1 MQSKSTPPNASAAST
16 PTNGHAPATNLIIP
30 RSASVSRTL
39 YIQKLNAT
47 TRITPQARQY
57 AIEELARRAGV
68 PESFYRSW
76 KITTEQYRTTVQIV
90 NGRSVQIT
98 FPHASPDILRDL
110 AQGKIHTSRACWMR
124 EPSGTT
130 IQLIPDFMVPFSGPD
145 KGPLKPLFIAQ
156 SADHVECTVDLPLT
170 ILLTLSRWEETLEG
184 QRDEHGRFPAG
195 RSVSVRDGFLHRP
208 IIDEYGLA
216 FLQALAFV
224 YPSWPEPQRCL
235 RVKLS
240 HDADQ
245 IGIPFGWKQVVRHTT
260 HYRKPSESCRELW
273 QLFSGAP
280 PAELRAIC
288 DIVSLGIER
297 KLDSSVYWMGSSP
310 NVWDSGYDPRLPLVR
325 QVVRW
330 LDDHEVEN
338 GVHPGYYTFGSP
350 ERLRRE
356 ISTLREVLG
365 DRPLGGRHHYLR
377 WHPDMW
383 IHWETT
389 GLAYDSSVGYP
400 ERVGFRAGTCVPY
413 RPWLF
418 PLNRAADLL
427 EIPLLVMD
435 GTLLVHMKLSDE
447 ESVRRVQDIVNRC
460 RTIGGVFTMVWHNN
474 YHFDPRYRSVYTKLL
489 DLFDSG
495 QRFDWQREVSR

>member
-1 MQSKSTPPNASAAST
+1 MESKTLPPDTSGSPG
-16 PTNGHAPATNLIIP
+16 PTNGHASVPSLSVAKT
-30 RSASVSRTL
+30 ASTSRTV
-39 YIQKLNAT
+39 YIQKLNAA

-76 KITTEQYRTTVQIV
+76 KITTEQYRTTVHIA
-90 NGRSVQIT
+90 NGRTVQIT
-98 FPHASPDILRDL
+98 FPHAAADVLRDL
-110 AQGKIHTSRACWMR
+110 VQGKIYTSRACWMR
-124 EPSGTT
+124 EPSGT
-130 IQLIPDFMVPFSGPD
+130 IGQLIPDFIVPFSGANN
-145 KGPLKPLFIAQ
+145 GSLKPLFIAR
-156 SADHVECTVDLPLT
+156 SADHVECTVDLPLSV
-170 ILLTLSRWEETLEG
+170 LLTLSRWEETLEG
-184 QRDEHGRFPAG
+184 HRDEHGRFPAQ
-195 RSVSVRDGFLHRP
+195 RSISVRDGFLHRP
-208 IIDEYGLA
+208 IVDEYGFA
-216 FLQALAFV
+216 FLQALQFV
-224 YPSWPEPQRCL
+224 YPSWPEPQRAL

-240 HDADQ
+240 HDADH

-260 HYRKPSESCRELW
+260 HYRNPTGSCRELW

-280 PAELRAIC
+280 PAELRALC
-288 DIVSLGIER
+288 GIVTLALER
-297 KLDSSVYWMGSSP
+297 RLDTSVYWMGSSP
-310 NVWDSGYDPRLPLVR
+310 NAWDSGYDPRLPLVR
-325 QVVRW
+325 QVIRW

-338 GVHPGYYTFGSP
+338 GVHPGYYTFSSP

-356 ISTLREVLG
+356 VSTVREVLG

-377 WHPDMW
+377 WHPEMW

-435 GTLLVHMKLSDE
+435 GSLLVYMKLSDD
-447 ESVRRVQDIVNRC
+447 ESVREVQDIVSRC
-460 RTIGGVFTMVWHNN
+460 RAVGGVFTMVWHNN
-474 YHFDPRYRSVYTKLL
+474 YHLDPRYRSAYTRLL
-489 DLFDSG
+489 NLFDSS
-495 QRFDWQREVSR
+495 QRFDWQSEVSR